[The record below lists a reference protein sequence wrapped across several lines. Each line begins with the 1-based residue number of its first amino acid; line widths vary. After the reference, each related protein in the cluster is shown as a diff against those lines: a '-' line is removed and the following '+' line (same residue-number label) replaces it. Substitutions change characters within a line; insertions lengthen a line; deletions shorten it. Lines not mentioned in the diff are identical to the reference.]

1 MNAAELD
8 KLCVTYGKGKNLT
21 YGLRDLTAV
30 IPAGMITGLVGPDG
44 AGKSTLLRC
53 MAGLLKPGSGSCA
66 ILGSASSQ
74 IGYMPQK
81 FGLYEDLSVIAN
93 LSLQASL
100 REVPDD
106 RREAVFKKLLAFT
119 GLEPFQKRL
128 AGNLSGGMKQKLGIA
143 CALLGSPRLL
153 LLDEPGVG
161 VDPQSRRELWSMA
174 LQLRSE
180 GMTIIWATSYM
191 EEAQRCPRIL
201 MLEKGS
207 ALWQGNPEELI
218 KQERGRVFLLPQTSE
233 NGAEVRKS
241 LISWSENPDLEDVII
256 EGSDLRLTLAP
267 EAPESLRRELAKNG
281 REGAPNLSDA
291 YMTLVGGVNHAPSP
305 FTSLL
310 EGRTI
315 AKPGL
320 PIIEARG
327 LTKKFGDFI
336 AAKDISFSVKS
347 GEIFGLLGPN
357 GAGKSTTFRM
367 LCGLLR
373 PTSGACSVGGADLL
387 NSQSEARAKLGYMA
401 QKFSLYQDIS
411 VASNIQI
418 AADLYGMDKKRR
430 EAAIPR
436 LIKAFGLEPY
446 LSARAGDL
454 PAGLKQRLSLLA
466 ATMHEPP
473 ALFLDEP
480 TSGVD
485 IRARRDFWK
494 HISALTAKGAGVVVT
509 THFMEEAEYCDRIA
523 MLYRGEIISMGRPGD
538 LKDSVGPNVCMEEAF
553 IAKIE
558 EYDAAHPLQ

>member
-119 GLEPFQKRL
+119 RLEPFQKRL